1 MGIYGETAVAVA
13 SAYDSS
19 NKPDPKECWEYS
31 IIQITSSRESQK
43 KGCPKSAFLGLCQ
56 DGYVKGIPKGDYL
69 SPDSPNKKYA
79 VAAAYLVLKEPDR
92 KYSKAELWRNATKD
106 CPGAAENQN
115 GQMDVVLALKE
126 DGLLQHPD

>member
-1 MGIYGETAVAVA
+1 MGVYGETAVAVA

-19 NKPDPKECWEYS
+19 NKPDPRECWEYS
-31 IIQITSSRESQK
+31 ITLFTDSRESQK

-56 DGYVKGIPKGDYL
+56 DGYVKEVPKGNYL

-79 VAAAYLVLKEPDR
+79 VAAADLVVKEPGK

-106 CPGAAENQN
+106 CPDAAENQN

-126 DGLLQHPD
+126 AGLLQRPD